1 MDTTDLLAPS
11 VDPKTRKLGIRRVA
25 GANDAGTRTVIQ
37 VRHFDPVVTDEPDTM
52 GGTNTAPSPLEMAL
66 VSLVGCEGVILNGC
80 AKALNFAYSG
90 VEFECSSQI
99 DLRGP
104 KGVPGVRPYFETVD
118 LKITLATD
126 EPQER
131 LEKLRKNVEFRCPIL
146 NLMRAAD
153 VELNVEWERVPAGT
167 EASAKG

>member
-11 VDPKTRKLGIRRVA
+11 VDPKTRKLGIRTVS
-25 GANDAGTRTVIQ
+25 GTNDGGTRTVVQ
-37 VRHFDPVVTDEPDTM
+37 VRHFEPVATDEPDSL

-80 AKALNFAYSG
+80 AKALGFAYSG
-90 VEFECSSQI
+90 VEFECSGQI
-99 DLRGP
+99 DVRGP
-104 KGVPGVRPYFETVD
+104 KGVPGVRPYFEKVD
-118 LKITLATD
+118 LKITVATD

-131 LEKLRKNVEFRCPIL
+131 LDKLRKNVEFRCPIM

-153 VELNVEWERVPAGT
+153 VEMNVEWARSPI
-167 EASAKG
+167 SS